1 MNLVREDAVPVFGR
15 VGIIGAGAMGR
26 GIAQMC
32 LLAGSQVVLLDSN
45 AAALEAAKTSIDT
58 GSKKWFERGKLSG
71 DEQARLMAR
80 LTLAHQV
87 TDLAMCDL
95 VLEAIIEDL
104 ASKRKLLAQLETV
117 VAADCVIASNTS
129 SLSIAALAGASSRP
143 AQIAGWHF
151 FNPVPLMRLVE
162 VIAGPRTDAAVCERL
177 IAYTKQFGHVP
188 VQAKDSPGF
197 IVNHAGRAYG
207 TEALAIIGEGVAD
220 FATVDR
226 IMRAMGFRLGPFELM
241 DLTALDV
248 SHPVME
254 SVYRQFYDEPRFR
267 PSAITAQ
274 RLAAGLLGRKAG
286 QGFYTYGADAHVPAA
301 PAVPAAAIRPIW
313 LAPDARQNMPS
324 LPALLDA
331 AGVVIDR
338 GLRPDHESIVLLAPL
353 GHDLTT
359 ALAKTRLLAHAHQAL
374 AVDPVM
380 PCAAGATMALMRCP
394 ATAVDFANSAHAA
407 LAQAGLK
414 IEPIRDSAGFVAQ
427 RIIALM
433 IAVACEIAQKRIA
446 APLDIDTAVTLGL
459 AYPRGPLQWGD
470 ELNAQMNPQF
480 AAQPEQAGQVVA
492 QILAGMHEVTQDP
505 RYRPSLW
512 LARRAKLGLS
522 LHTPEL

>member
-1 MNLVREDAVPVFGR
+1 
-15 VGIIGAGAMGR
+15 MGR

-32 LLAGSQVVLLDSN
+32 LSAGSKVVLVDSN
-45 AAALEAAKTSIDT
+45 AAALEAAKASIDT
-58 GSKKWFERGKLSG
+58 GSKKWLERGKLSRR
-71 DEQARLMAR
+71 DQARLMAR
-80 LTLAHQV
+80 LKLAHQV
-87 TDLAMCDL
+87 TDLAACDL
-95 VLEAIIEDL
+95 VLEAIVEDL
-104 ASKRKLLAQLETV
+104 AAKRTLFAQLEHV
-117 VAADCVIASNTS
+117 IAADCVIASNTS
-129 SLSIAALAGASSRP
+129 SLAIAALAGASSRP
-143 AQIAGWHF
+143 ARIAGWHF

-207 TEALAIIGEGVAD
+207 TEALAIAGEGVAD
-220 FATVDR
+220 FATIDR

-274 RLAAGLLGRKAG
+274 RLAAGLLGRKTG
-286 QGFYTYGADAHVPAA
+286 QGFYTYGSHAHVPAA
-301 PAVPAAAIRPIW
+301 PTVPAAAIRPIW

-324 LPALLDA
+324 LLALLKS
-331 AGVVIDR
+331 AGMAIDHAS
-338 GLRPDHESIVLLAPL
+338 RPDSQSIVLLAPL
-353 GHDLTT
+353 GHDLST
-359 ALAKTRLLAHAHQAL
+359 ALANAELLPHAPQAL
-374 AVDPVM
+374 ALDPVM
-380 PCAAGATMALMRCP
+380 PCAAGATTALMRSP
-394 ATAVDFANSAHAA
+394 ATSAEFANSAHAT
-407 LAQAGLK
+407 LVQAGLK

-427 RIIALM
+427 RVIALM
-433 IAVACEIAQKRIA
+433 IAVASEIAQKRIA
-446 APLDIDTAVTLGL
+446 TPAHIDTAVTLGL

-470 ELNAQMNPQF
+470 ELNAQF
-480 AAQPEQAGQVVA
+480 AAQPGQAGHVVA

>member
-1 MNLVREDAVPVFGR
+1 
-15 VGIIGAGAMGR
+15 MGR

-32 LLAGSQVVLLDSN
+32 LFAGSDVVLADSN
-45 AAALEAAKTSIDT
+45 PAALEAAETSIDT
-58 GSKKWFERGKLSG
+58 GSKKWLERGKLSR
-71 DEQARLMAR
+71 DDQTRLMAR
-80 LTLAHQV
+80 LKLAHQV
-87 TDLAMCDL
+87 EDLAQCDL
-95 VLEAIIEDL
+95 VVEAIVEDL
-104 ASKRKLLAQLETV
+104 AAKRNLFAQIESV
-117 VAADCVIASNTS
+117 VAVDCVIASNTS
-129 SLSIAALAGASSRP
+129 SLSIAALAGASARP
-143 AQIAGWHF
+143 ARIAGWHF

-162 VIAGPRTDAAVCERL
+162 VIAGPRTDASVCERL
-177 IAYTKQFGHVP
+177 IAYTKQFGHMP
-188 VQAKDSPGF
+188 VQCKDSPGF

-207 TEALAIIGEGVAD
+207 TEALAIVGEGVAD

-274 RLAAGLLGRKAG
+274 RLAAGLLGRKTG
-286 QGFYTYGADAHVPAA
+286 QGFYSYNAAAVVPAA
-301 PAVPAAAIRPIW
+301 PAVPAAEIRPVW
-313 LAPDARQNMPS
+313 LAADTHQNMPA
-324 LPALLDA
+324 LAALLTA
-331 AGVVIDR
+331 AGLTVDTASR
-338 GLRPDHESIVLLAPL
+338 PRPDSIVLLAPL

-359 ALAKTRLLAHAHQAL
+359 ALAKADLLAYAHQAL
-374 AVDPVM
+374 AVDPIL

-394 ATAVDFANSAHAA
+394 ATAMEFADSAHAA

-414 IEPIRDSAGFVAQ
+414 IEPIADSAGGVAQ
-427 RIIALM
+427 RVVAM
-433 IAVACEIAQKRIA
+433 VIAVACEIAQKRIA
-446 APLDIDTAVTLGL
+446 TPADIDTAVTLGL
-459 AYPRGPLQWGD
+459 AYPRGPLQWGTD
-470 ELNAQMNPQF
+470 IGAD
-480 AAQPEQAGQVVA
+480 VVA